1 MFFFGKFQSFEWER
15 GGGWLK
21 AMKLS
26 INFSEEYYI
35 LSSVPIGTELF
46 QILKFMG
53 KKRMGEKKKKI
64 ALLLILI

>member
-1 MFFFGKFQSFEWER
+1 MFFFSARGGQWER

-53 KKRMGEKKKKI
+53 KKRMGEKTKKKKK
-64 ALLLILI
+64 